1 MEANHQEI
9 EAEKTVLRQ
18 VISSYDKSV
27 ADLTDL
33 LPGLE
38 KMNNALD
45 ADGNFITNVKESIGY
60 LSNQRKQMYDY
71 LNSL

>member
-9 EAEKTVLRQ
+9 EAEKAVLKQ
-18 VISSYDKSV
+18 VISSYDKATS
-27 ADLTDL
+27 DLTDL

-45 ADGNFITNVKESIGY
+45 ADGNFITNVKESISY
-60 LSNQRKQMYDY
+60 LSNQRKQLYD
-71 LNSL
+71 